1 MRGLVRSS
9 ASIIT
14 LEIRNSKSWNLRNVN
29 RPLVSV
35 CLPNRNTRPYLPER
49 IDTIFEQTYQEWE
62 LIVSDNFSED
72 GAWEFF
78 QSVAAQDE
86 RVCIAQAPL
95 GIWEG
100 WNDCVSR
107 TRGKYIYIA
116 TSDDTM
122 APDCLEKLVA
132 ALEQHPECDIAHCNL
147 KVIDSSSREFDH
159 GWSTI
164 SLFALSSGPLIDVSH
179 VRVAPFDALL
189 LFSGRTVYWS
199 VTQLL
204 IRRELFEKTG
214 LFESRWG
221 PLGDAAWQ
229 MRACLVA
236 STVHVAGTWAGWRIR
251 PGQFSGTINYDSP
264 EYERTTQEMID
275 HAIQSMRPLIP
286 RKTFA
291 QLQKKWSREARSLRR
306 FIRGVEQSPSKQTR
320 RLFLVR
326 ELLKGEF
333 GASLH
338 LRLRK
343 ASNPYWPEAARKWA
357 FESGVRTSLIPLSA
371 PAGHD

>member
-1 MRGLVRSS
+1 
-9 ASIIT
+9 
-14 LEIRNSKSWNLRNVN
+14 VN

-35 CLPNRNTRPYLPER
+35 CLPNRNSRPYLPER
-49 IDTIFEQTYQEWE
+49 IDTIFGQTYQNWE

-78 QSVAAQDE
+78 QSVAAQDS
-86 RVCIAQAPL
+86 RVLIAQVRL
-95 GIWEG
+95 GMYEG
-100 WNDCVSR
+100 WNDCIR
-107 TRGKYIYIA
+107 RARGKYVYIA

-147 KVIDSSSREFDH
+147 RVIDSSSREFDH

-164 SLFALSSGPLIDVSH
+164 SLFALSSGALIDVPH

-189 LFSGRTVYWS
+189 VFSGRTVYWS

-204 IRRELFEKTG
+204 IRRDLFERTG

-221 PLGDAAWQ
+221 SIGDANWQ

-236 STVHVAGTWAGWRIR
+236 NTVHVASTWAGWRVH
-251 PGQFSGTINYDSP
+251 PDQATGSINYYSS
-264 EYERTTQEMID
+264 EHERKTQEMID
-275 HAIQSMRPLIP
+275 HAIRSMRPLIP
-286 RKTFA
+286 KKTFA
-291 QLQKKWSREARSLRR
+291 RLQKKWSCEARSLRR
-306 FIRGVEQSPSKQTR
+306 FLRGIEQSPSKRAR
-320 RLFLVR
+320 RLFFVR

-338 LRLRK
+338 LRLRTQ
-343 ASNPYWPEAARKWA
+343 SNPYWPEAARKWA
-357 FESGVRTSLIPLSA
+357 FESGVKTSLIPLDRSSQ
-371 PAGHD
+371 P